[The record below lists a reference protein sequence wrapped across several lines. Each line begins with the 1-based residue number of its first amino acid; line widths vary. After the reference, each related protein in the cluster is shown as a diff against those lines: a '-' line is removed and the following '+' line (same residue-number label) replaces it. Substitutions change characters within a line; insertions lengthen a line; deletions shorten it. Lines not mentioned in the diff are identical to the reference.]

1 MSLST
6 TLALALYAAFA
17 LPVARAGGPAD
28 VAAWVRAAGVHPA
41 ASGRVLAWVD
51 DDERATAAFAASFP
65 GWVQR
70 GVAASVSR
78 RLPGAVS
85 GCASSVRVRF
95 VEPGTVGKTDGDHS
109 FERSTFGVESLHC
122 LDKGDAA
129 QAISVYN
136 TASFREAVMPGLESY
151 WRKGDDVCIATG
163 AVTGILDRTETCS
176 ATREYTGEGV
186 RAFHTRLVESADAPD
201 AQGVFL
207 RESLVAFVDREEG
220 GVAVFR
226 VVYTR
231 GKDMGALQRSILGRV
246 AGTSQDKIAAAL
258 EKRLH

>member
-1 MSLST
+1 M
-6 TLALALYAAFA
+6 
-17 LPVARAGGPAD
+17 
-28 VAAWVRAAGVHPA
+28 RAAGVHPA
-41 ASGRVLAWVD
+41 ASARVLAWVED
-51 DDERATAAFAASFP
+51 GEQASSAFAARFP

-70 GVAASVSR
+70 GVASSVGR

-85 GCASSVRVRF
+85 GCESSVRVRF
-95 VEPGTVGKTDGDHS
+95 VEPGTLGETEGDRS
-109 FERSTFGVESLHC
+109 FERSTFSVESLHC

-129 QAISVYN
+129 QAIGVYN

-163 AVTGILDRTETCS
+163 AVAGLLERTETCS
-176 ATREYTGEGV
+176 ATREYAGEGV
-186 RAFHTRLVESADAPD
+186 RAFHTRLIESADAPD

-246 AGTSQDKIAAAL
+246 AGSSQDKIADAL
-258 EKRLH
+258 EKRLK